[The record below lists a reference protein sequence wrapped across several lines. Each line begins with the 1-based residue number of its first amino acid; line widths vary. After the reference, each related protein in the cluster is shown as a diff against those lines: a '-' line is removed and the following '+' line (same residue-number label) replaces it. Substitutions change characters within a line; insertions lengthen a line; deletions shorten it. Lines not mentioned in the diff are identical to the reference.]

1 MASLTEEQ
9 LRKEFRRMDKD
20 GDGSITVDELR
31 QYYKPIQEMIGTS
44 PEIIEKEIQGLIK
57 RLDVDDSG
65 TISFEEF
72 KSFCTKHEIR

>member
-9 LRKEFRRMDKD
+9 LRKEFRRMDKN

>member
-1 MASLTEEQ
+1 MASLSEEQ

-20 GDGSITVDELR
+20 GDGSITVEELR
-31 QYYKPIQEMIGTS
+31 QYYKPMQEMLGVA
-44 PEIIEKEIQGLIK
+44 PALVEQEIQGLIK

-72 KSFCTKHEIR
+72 KLFCAKNDVR